1 MQNISKDMEKFLNA
15 SRVGSGLTHY
25 LQAEGF
31 LPATAPKRRA
41 GLPASKPQG
50 RPAGCS
56 APARVRDTTKK
67 ELEALWR
74 LFLEENSVKSRK

>member
-31 LPATAPKRRA
+31 LPATAPKRTA

-50 RPAGCS
+50 RPAAQHQLGWET
-56 APARVRDTTKK
+56 RR
-67 ELEALWR
+67 R
-74 LFLEENSVKSRK
+74 KSWKLSEDYF